1 MDGHDG
7 NGLQLD
13 RNWANFF
20 QVLPLW
26 LRKIAKKGLAMLS
39 LFKFNL
45 LMSVPEAFRGLEK
58 VFSFKFSA
66 DWPKNVKSSWSS
78 VFNPVSF
85 RVPLEAGRL
94 LNGINGFHCSV
105 VIPELAASISISC
118 SFCLQSLP
126 FHRFF
131 SASLDKNITA
141 PLAAKR
147 FERFRLSRS

>member
-66 DWPKNVKSSWSS
+66 D
-78 VFNPVSF
+78 
-85 RVPLEAGRL
+85 
-94 LNGINGFHCSV
+94 
-105 VIPELAASISISC
+105 
-118 SFCLQSLP
+118 
-126 FHRFF
+126 
-131 SASLDKNITA
+131 
-141 PLAAKR
+141 
-147 FERFRLSRS
+147 